1 MKKILNVIAS
11 ILLILAMVFLFLA
24 IKEQLPFEKAK
35 GENQALKEI
44 AVMETETDEPT
55 GNDYFTRNIDFGAL
69 QSINPDIVAWIT
81 VPNTNIDYPVLIG
94 SDDTTYLNYNYNKEW
109 SVLGSIFA
117 FSDTAKDLSD
127 AHICL
132 FGHNMASPQMFGE
145 LRNYRNADF
154 ANANRNFYIYT
165 PKSVTEYEIFSIYDC
180 ISTDSTFL
188 HKMNYDSKEFQ
199 ELISHMQV
207 NNTINMGT
215 TVEEKKQIV
224 TLSACSNYGTN
235 PYRFTVNAV
244 EKQKKI
250 RSEIDGIISQ

>member
-1 MKKILNVIAS
+1 MRKFLNVIAG
-11 ILLILAMVFLFLA
+11 ILLVLALIFLFLG
-24 IKEQLPFEKAK
+24 IKAHLPFEKAK
-35 GENQALKEI
+35 GENQALKDI
-44 AVMETETDEPT
+44 AITETDTEI
-55 GNDYFTRNIDFGAL
+55 DYFNRNINFEAL
-69 QSINPDIVAWIT
+69 QKINPDIVAWIT
-81 VPNTNIDYPVLIG
+81 VPNTNIDYPVMIG
-94 SDDTTYLNYNYNKEW
+94 TNDSMYLNYNYEKEW

-117 FSDTAKDLSD
+117 FSDTAKDFSD

-132 FGHNMASPQMFGE
+132 FGHNMAAPQMFGE
-145 LRNYRNADF
+145 LRNYRDADF
-154 ANANRNFYIYT
+154 ANANRKFYIYT

-199 ELISHMQV
+199 ELISHMQE
-207 NNTINMGT
+207 NNIINMGT

-244 EKQKKI
+244 EKQKKV
-250 RSEIDGIISQ
+250 RSEMDSIISQ